1 MHPIVPLSAIT
12 SVSFCSM
19 FDVGG
24 QRIERRKWIQC
35 FNGLLNVFCN
45 IATIVL
51 QMYVSEKSQSHIE
64 IIDYGGTSLYG
75 YTHMPLT
82 QDCPSPLI

>member
-1 MHPIVPLSAIT
+1 
-12 SVSFCSM
+12 M

-35 FNGLLNVFCN
+35 FNGLLHVFCN
-45 IATIVL
+45 VSTIVL

-64 IIDYGGTSLYG
+64 IIDYGGTLLYG
-75 YTHMPLT
+75 YAHMPLT